1 MESALELLKELTEA
15 FGPTGSESQVRDIM
29 RRELTPLAASID
41 QDGMGNLIVHLPGT
55 SDKPRVLLDGHMD
68 EVGFLVRYITDGG
81 FLRFH
86 PLGGWWDQV
95 LLAHEVIIR
104 THLGDILGVIG
115 SNSPRWMKE
124 TERNSVMSKDSM
136 FIDVGVTSRQEAEA
150 LGIRVGDPIVP
161 KSEFTTMANGKA
173 LLSKAFD
180 DRVGCALIIDTF
192 KAFAGQPHPNA
203 LFGVGAVQEEVGMR
217 GAHTGVHSVNPDV
230 AFALEVGLAGDLPDT
245 RPDQCSA
252 RLGGGVEIVT
262 YDASM
267 IPNTPLRD
275 FAIDTAQELGIPY
288 QVDMIP
294 AGGTDGSPI
303 HLNARGV
310 PTLVIG
316 VPTRHIHTHYGILY
330 REDYDA
336 ALKLLVEMIK
346 RLDSQTVEKFKE

>member
-1 MESALELLKELTEA
+1 MDKTLELLKELTET
-15 FGPTGSESQVRDIM
+15 FGPTGAEGQVRAIL
-29 RRELTPLAASID
+29 RRELSPLSTSID
-41 QDGMGNLIVHLPGT
+41 QDEMGNLIATLPGS
-55 SDKPRVLLDGHMD
+55 SDRPRILLDGHMD

-81 FLRFH
+81 FLRFQ

-104 THLGDILGVIG
+104 TRKGDVLGVIG

-124 TERNSVMSKDSM
+124 AERNTVMAKDSM
-136 FIDVGVTSRQEAEA
+136 FIDVGVTSRKEVEE

-161 KSEFTTMANGKA
+161 KAEFTVMGNGKA

-180 DRVGCALIIDTF
+180 DRVGCALIVDVF
-192 KAFAGQPHPNA
+192 KAFADQPHPNTI
-203 LFGVGAVQEEVGMR
+203 FGVGAVQEEVGMR
-217 GAHTGVHSVNPDV
+217 GAHTSAFSVNPDI

-252 RLGGGVEIVT
+252 RLGGGVEIVS

-267 IPNTPLRD
+267 LPNTHLRD
-275 FAIDTAQELGIPY
+275 FAIDTAQEMGIPA

-294 AGGTDGSPI
+294 NGGTDGAAI
-303 HLNARGV
+303 QLNARGV

-336 ALKLLVEMIK
+336 AVRLLVEMIK
-346 RLDSQTVEKFKE
+346 RLDKGMMERFKE